1 MVPMVVGGAPTLS
14 GSYNTTGYYIPEE
27 DDDALYNVSTEVS
40 SISLHR
46 PVKLSLIDV
55 WDGSWD

>member
-40 SISLHR
+40 SISLVFIVLLQVHR
-46 PVKLSLIDV
+46 N
-55 WDGSWD
+55 GSWD